1 MQSSLTC
8 KIYSFLELAVQA
20 LDCWTLTSLCFRTL
34 PLTLQDLQK
43 IMQSANPESIKFSA
57 VEIDANWMD
66 EMEVLQA
73 AVKLFIE
80 KATNQDWT
88 LRVKWLNSLAKNL
101 PQVLGM

>member
-1 MQSSLTC
+1 M
-8 KIYSFLELAVQA
+8 
-20 LDCWTLTSLCFRTL
+20 
-34 PLTLQDLQK
+34 TLQDLK
-43 IMQSANPESIKFSA
+43 KVLQSTNPESLKFSA

-73 AVKLFIE
+73 SVKLFIE
-80 KATNQDWT
+80 KATNQDWK

>member
-1 MQSSLTC
+1 M
-8 KIYSFLELAVQA
+8 
-20 LDCWTLTSLCFRTL
+20 
-34 PLTLQDLQK
+34 TLQDLK
-43 IMQSANPESIKFSA
+43 KVLLSTNPESLKFSA

-73 AVKLFIE
+73 LVKFFIE
-80 KATNQDWT
+80 KATNQDWK

>member
-1 MQSSLTC
+1 MQST
-8 KIYSFLELAVQA
+8 
-20 LDCWTLTSLCFRTL
+20 
-34 PLTLQDLQK
+34 
-43 IMQSANPESIKFSA
+43 NPESLKFSA

-66 EMEVLQA
+66 KMEVLQA
-73 AVKLFIE
+73 SVKLFIE

>member
-1 MQSSLTC
+1 M
-8 KIYSFLELAVQA
+8 
-20 LDCWTLTSLCFRTL
+20 
-34 PLTLQDLQK
+34 TLQDLK
-43 IMQSANPESIKFSA
+43 KVTQSTNPECLKFSG

-73 AVKLFIE
+73 SVKLFIQ
-80 KATNQDWT
+80 KATNQDWK